1 MELKKKQALK
11 SPGRLWRITKIR
23 RNTTLNKTRV
33 KKRKESD
40 IKPSNKTNFS
50 IRKCLDRFIPS
61 NANAEA
67 FRILDNSQHW
77 RKHKHKEDVLPK
89 MLNLNLS
96 GVLNY
101 KILDKR
107 ENRTSKGLI
116 DFSERQ
122 LQGSRTNQGPLNQF
136 QFQEQHIHSST
147 QPYQGAIHE
156 YPVRIL
162 EAPGLLDDFYIS
174 PLAWSSHGELAVAL
188 RQHVYVWDELYGTT
202 ILEMRHTD
210 YVVSSLAYSA
220 DGAYLAIA
228 RVNGSVEIWDRQ
240 YLTETPEYCFQHEGD
255 ISCMAWS
262 PTNSTL
268 LVGGSM
274 GSIYI
279 YHKTKSMMCRL
290 YTIKHIHQEQV
301 CGLEWNYDG
310 TQFASGGND
319 NLVCVFDMN
328 ALDTPKHFWSHSAAV
343 KALAFCPWQKSL
355 LAIGTGSNDQ
365 HIYFYDTFRGNLI
378 SRLFCGA
385 QITSINW
392 SRRYKEFCFSLGYAY
407 EGNIASVIVCRW
419 PQLTQVFQVP
429 FCSAEDFHQDL
440 RTIMAIHTHRKR
452 SKNDWEEGEFIVV
465 ANNDQTVKFYKIWGT
480 ESPAI
485 HNDQVLFQEGIFG
498 SHILEMLEGVP
509 ENILL
514 KSLR

>member
-1 MELKKKQALK
+1 MEIRKKQTLK

-33 KKRKESD
+33 KNRKES
-40 IKPSNKTNFS
+40 KPKTNQPIIS
-50 IRKCLDRFIPS
+50 IKKCLDRFIPS
-61 NANAEA
+61 NANSEA
-67 FRILDNSQHW
+67 FRILDNSQHG
-77 RKHKHKEDVLPK
+77 RKHKHKEDALPK

-101 KILDKR
+101 KTLDKR
-107 ENRTSKGLI
+107 ENRTSKRLT
-116 DFSERQ
+116 DFSARQ
-122 LQGSRTNQGPLNQF
+122 LPGTPTTQGHLDH
-136 QFQEQHIHSST
+136 FQERRIRSLIH
-147 QPYQGAIHE
+147 PYQGAIHE
-156 YPVRIL
+156 SPIRIL

-174 PLAWSSHGELAVAL
+174 PLAWSNHGELAVAL
-188 RQHVYVWDELYGTT
+188 RQHVYLWDELYGTT

-210 YVVSSLAYSA
+210 YVVSSLAYSE
-220 DGAYLAIA
+220 DGNYLAIA

-240 YLTETPEYCFQHEGD
+240 YLTETHEYCFQHEGD

-274 GSIYI
+274 GSIYV

-290 YTIKHIHQEQV
+290 YTIKHVHQEQV

-328 ALDTPKHFWSHSAAV
+328 ALDAPKYFWSHSAAV

-365 HIYFYDTFRGNLI
+365 HIYFYDTFRGHLI

-385 QITSINW
+385 QITSIIW
-392 SRRYKEFCFSLGYAY
+392 SRRYKELCFSLGYAY

-419 PQLTQVFQVP
+419 PQLTRVFQVP
-429 FCSAEDFHQDL
+429 FCSAEEFHQDL

-465 ANNDQTVKFYKIWGT
+465 ANTDQTVKFYKIWGL
-480 ESPAI
+480 ESQAV

-509 ENILL
+509 ENKLL
-514 KSLR
+514 KGLR